1 MVEDD
6 EDETKKPLWHVK
18 KFECPN
24 CFKPAQIMEL
34 AFNSAGGIFLG
45 GICIC
50 CNKTVTWESNIF
62 NIVSCCFT
70 ADGIVAIDGNETIH

>member
-18 KFECPN
+18 KFECPE
-24 CFKPAQIMEL
+24 CFCAAQIMEL
-34 AFNSAGGIFLG
+34 AFNSMGGIFLG
-45 GICIC
+45 GICIR

-62 NIVSCCFT
+62 HVVACCLT
-70 ADGIVAIDGNETIH
+70 ADGVIVVEGTSTVQ